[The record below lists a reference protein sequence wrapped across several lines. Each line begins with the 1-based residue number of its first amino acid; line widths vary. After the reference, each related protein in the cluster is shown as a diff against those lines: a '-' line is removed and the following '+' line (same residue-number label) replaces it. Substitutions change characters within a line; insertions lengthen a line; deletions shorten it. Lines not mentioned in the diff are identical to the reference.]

1 MTAALEMIYF
11 ADPMCSWC
19 YAFAPVIVALAER
32 LEARLPLRLM
42 LGGLRAGNTEADA
55 RGRQGLRP
63 PGLDRRWAR
72 PRVSL
77 ST

>member
-1 MTAALEMIYF
+1 MIYV

-42 LGGLRAGNTEADA
+42 LGGLRAGNTELMRAADKDY
-55 RGRQGLRP
+55 RP
-63 PGLDRRWAR
+63 PGLDPSGRGHGSAFRHELLRA
-72 PRVSL
+72 
-77 ST
+77 